1 MLFIVLLLLVYALS
15 LPWLLQAGMGFSI
28 WGKILISLVLIG
40 LPSFFMGMP
49 FPLGLHFLSKDN
61 EEAVPWAWG
70 INGCLSVV
78 SASLAT
84 ILAIEVGFSV
94 LMLLAAAAYFITL
107 ASSFLVKPSIKL
119 KSKIQK

>member
-1 MLFIVLLLLVYALS
+1 MLIVLILLVYAGS
-15 LPWLLQAGMGFSI
+15 LPLLLQAGMGFSI
-28 WGKILISLVLIG
+28 LGKTLFSLVLVGI
-40 LPSFFMGMP
+40 PSFFMGMP
-49 FPLGLHFLSKDN
+49 FPLGLQYLSHRN

-84 ILAIEVGFSV
+84 ILAIEVGFSI

-107 ASSFLVKPSIKL
+107 ISCFLVKANGNNKL
-119 KSKIQK
+119 AS